1 MKRKFITKKFKPNKK
16 LKFVFL
22 FIMFIIGMYVSYR
35 NLEKSKIE
43 ISDKELVNLVVN
55 NSFNNDNNILEK
67 MID

>member
-55 NSFNNDNNILEK
+55 NSFNILNHYLNY
-67 MID
+67 